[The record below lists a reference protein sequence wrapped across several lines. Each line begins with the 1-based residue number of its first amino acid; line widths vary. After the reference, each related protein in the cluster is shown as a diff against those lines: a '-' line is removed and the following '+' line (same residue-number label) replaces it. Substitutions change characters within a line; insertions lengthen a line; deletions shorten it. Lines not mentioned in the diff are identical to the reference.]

1 MIEVYKYLNELSPEL
16 MTDIFTLWKN
26 LYNIRNIR
34 LFDSENLQSVRF
46 RVDAIAFRA
55 SQLWHKVLIAIKD
68 SLSLGIFRAKIKV
81 MEL

>member
-1 MIEVYKYLNELSPEL
+1 MIEVNKYLNGLSPEL

-26 LYNIRNIR
+26 SHNIRNIR
-34 LFDSENLQSVRF
+34 LFDSENPQSVRF

-55 SQLWHKVLIAIKD
+55 SQLWQKVPIAIKD
-68 SLSLGIFRAKIKV
+68 SLSLEIFKEKIKV